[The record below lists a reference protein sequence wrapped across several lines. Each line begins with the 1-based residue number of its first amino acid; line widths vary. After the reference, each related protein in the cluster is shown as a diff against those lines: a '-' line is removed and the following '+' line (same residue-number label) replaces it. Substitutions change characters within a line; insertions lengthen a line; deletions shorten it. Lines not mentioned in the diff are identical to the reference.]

1 MNSRQ
6 ALIVAALC
14 FPLATCAQ
22 EPSVP
27 PLSSE
32 PHHRLAFHNEYVNVY
47 SVEVLPHDA
56 VRLHKHAADA
66 IGIMLSDSEITVH
79 VPGKPDFHQN
89 VVKGQLRLQSAGYVH
104 STSIDGDTPYRNV
117 TVELLLPQESPR
129 NLCAAVIAAQP
140 TNCPEPPAQPDVDRR
155 NEQLQFQ
162 SDQTDITLIRI
173 LPGQSATLDA
183 AAFPRLIVSVDDTV
197 VASGNGP
204 GKILRA
210 GGFLWLAINA
220 TAQVFKSDSSSEVRL
235 VAFAFKK
242 QKSAK

>member
-6 ALIVAALC
+6 ALIAAALC
-14 FPLATCAQ
+14 FPLASCAQ

-32 PHHRLAFHNEYVNVY
+32 PHHRLVFHNEFVNVY
-47 SVEVLPHDA
+47 FVEVPPHDA
-56 VRLHKHAADA
+56 VRLHKHEADA
-66 IGIMLSDSEITVH
+66 IGIVLSESEITVH
-79 VPGKPDFHQN
+79 APGKPDSHQN

-129 NLCAAVIAAQP
+129 NLCAAVVAAQP
-140 TNCPEPPAQPDVDRR
+140 THCPEPPAQLDVDRR
-155 NEQLQFQ
+155 NEQPQFQ

-183 AAFPRLIVSVDDTV
+183 AAFPRLIVSLDDTD

-220 TAQVFKSDSSSEVRL
+220 TTQVFKSDSPGEIRL
-235 VAFAFKK
+235 IAFAFKK
-242 QKSAK
+242 EKSAK